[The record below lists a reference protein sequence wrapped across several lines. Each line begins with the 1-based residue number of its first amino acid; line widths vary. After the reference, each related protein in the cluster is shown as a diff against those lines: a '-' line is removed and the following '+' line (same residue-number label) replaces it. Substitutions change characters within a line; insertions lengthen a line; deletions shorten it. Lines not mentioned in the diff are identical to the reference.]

1 MIKKNYGIIV
11 NVNPSNGKSGFE
23 NLSAYCANK
32 FSLMGLAKSIALE
45 ADPYNI
51 QILTICP
58 RQKNTKMW
66 QDFDSNYYEA
76 NNNKM
81 LKPQQVAEKIVK
93 MIFDIK
99 HHKNGMVVDMY
110 NYF

>member
-1 MIKKNYGIIV
+1 MIKNNYGIIV

-23 NLSAYCANK
+23 NLSVYCANK

-66 QDFDSNYYEA
+66 QDFDPAIMKQIIIKCSNP
-76 NNNKM
+76 NKSQKK
-81 LKPQQVAEKIVK
+81 L
-93 MIFDIK
+93 
-99 HHKNGMVVDMY
+99 
-110 NYF
+110 